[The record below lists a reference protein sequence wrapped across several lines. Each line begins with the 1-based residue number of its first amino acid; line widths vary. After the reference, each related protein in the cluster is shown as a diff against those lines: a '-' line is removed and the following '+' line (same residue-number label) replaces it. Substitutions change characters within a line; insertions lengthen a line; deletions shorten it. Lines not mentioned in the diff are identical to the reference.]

1 MLAASGHPA
10 GAQSLE
16 EALARAYVSNPTI
29 ESQRAQLRA
38 TDELV
43 PQALS
48 GYRPT
53 VEAGADA
60 VNSNVTTRLTPAA
73 REAARE
79 AARTPAERERA
90 GRSKQKVTLQS
101 RTVDLSIVQPFYSGG
116 TTQAQTKRAEALVQ
130 AQRAD
135 LLSTEQTVLLDGSTA
150 YLDVVRDQA
159 VLDLNINNEQVLRRQ
174 LQASRDRFN
183 VGEITRTDVSQAE
196 SRLARAI
203 SDRIQSEGL
212 LSASRAVFARIIGTP
227 PGRLTAP
234 RLVFDLPASRGETV
248 SLAESNNPTVIA
260 AQYAE
265 TAARS
270 AVDSVRGEM
279 LPSANLRGTLSRGW
293 DPDPTTDREDTAQ
306 ITASVTVPIYQAG
319 ATESRVREA
328 RQTAGQRRIQIEES
342 RRQVVETAIR
352 AWEDLTT
359 ARATIQSRQSQV
371 RASDIALEGVRQEA
385 LVGSRTTL
393 DTLDAEQELLDARVQ
408 LVQAQRDEM
417 VAAFSVL
424 SATGQLSARLL
435 GLKVPYYDHVKHY
448 KQVRDKWWGTDTKD

>member
-1 MLAASGHPA
+1 MARNSRRSGGILGASLGSALLLVLSGQPA

-16 EALARAYVSNPTI
+16 EALANAYVSNPTI

-60 VNSNVTTRLTPAA
+60 GYSRARTRAGSREINSNLAQR
-73 REAARE
+73 
-79 AARTPAERERA
+79 
-90 GRSKQKVTLQS
+90 G
-101 RTVDLSIVQPFYSGG
+101 VDLSVVQPLYSGG
-116 TTQAQTKRAEALVQ
+116 RTQAGTKRAEALVE

-135 LLSTEQTVLLDGSTA
+135 LLSTEQSVLLDGATA

-159 VLDLNINNEQVLRRQ
+159 VVDLNVNNEQVLRRQ
-174 LQASRDRFN
+174 LDASRDRFN

-196 SRLARAI
+196 SRLARAL
-203 SDRIQSEGL
+203 SDRIQAEGQ
-212 LSASRAVFARIIGTP
+212 LSSSRAIYARVIGSP

-234 RLVFDLPASRGETV
+234 RLVFDLPSSREETV

-260 AQYAE
+260 AE
-265 TAARS
+265 FSESAARN
-270 AVDSVRGEM
+270 AVDAVRGEM
-279 LPSANLRGTLSRGW
+279 LPSANLRGTLSRTYE
-293 DPDPTTDREDTAQ
+293 PSSQADRQDGASV
-306 ITASVTVPIYQAG
+306 TASVTIPLYQAG
-319 ATESRVREA
+319 SVESRVREA

-342 RRQVVETAIR
+342 RRQVVENAIR
-352 AWEDLTT
+352 AWEGLTT
-359 ARATIQSRQSQV
+359 ARATIESRQSQV
-371 RASDIALEGVRQEA
+371 RASEIALEGVRQEA

-393 DTLDAEQELLDARVQ
+393 DTLDSEQELLDARVQ
-408 LVQAQRDEM
+408 LVQAQRNEM

-424 SATGQLSARLL
+424 SATGQLSARQL
-435 GLKVPYYDHVKHY
+435 GLKVPFYDHTKHY
-448 KQVRDKWWGTDTKD
+448 KQVRGKWWGTDINE